1 MRFGRLVM
9 AAAVALVVG
18 TGAAFAADGAVVYK
32 GQCAKCHGDTGKA
45 DTPTAKALKVRA
57 IAGDAKVAGMS
68 DADLIAQIKGNK
80 KHAGLKL
87 SDADLAAAATY
98 VKQLASGK

>member
-1 MRFGRLVM
+1 MRLGRLAM

-18 TGAAFAADGAVVYK
+18 KGAVFAADGAVVYK

-45 DTPTAKALKVRA
+45 DTPTAKALKVPA
-57 IAGDAKVAGMS
+57 IVGDAKVAGMS
-68 DADLIAQIKGNK
+68 DADLIARIKGNK
-80 KHAGLKL
+80 KHAALKL
-87 SDADLAAAATY
+87 SDADLAAVATY

>member
-1 MRFGRLVM
+1 MRFGRFAMV
-9 AAAVALVVG
+9 AAVALVVG
-18 TGAAFAADGAVVYK
+18 NGAAFAADGAAVYK

-45 DTPTAKALKVRA
+45 DTSTAKAMKVKP

-87 SDADLAAAATY
+87 NEADLVAVATY

>member
-1 MRFGRLVM
+1 MRFGRFAM

-18 TGAAFAADGAVVYK
+18 NGAAFAADGAVVYK
-32 GQCAKCHGDTGKA
+32 GHCAKCHGDTGKA

-68 DADLIAQIKGNK
+68 DADLIAQIKANK
-80 KHAGLKL
+80 KHAALKL
-87 SDADLAAAATY
+87 SDADLAAVATY
-98 VKQLASGK
+98 VKQLASEK

>member
-1 MRFGRLVM
+1 MRFCRLAM

-18 TGAAFAADGAVVYK
+18 KGAAFAADGAVVYK

-80 KHAGLKL
+80 KHAALKL

>member
-1 MRFGRLVM
+1 MRFGKFAM
-9 AAAVALVVG
+9 AAAVALLVG
-18 TGAAFAADGAVVYK
+18 NGAAFAADGAAVYK

-45 DTPTAKALKVRA
+45 DTSTAKALKVPP

-68 DADLIAQIKGNK
+68 DADLIAQIKGSK

-87 SDADLAAAATY
+87 GDADFAAAAAY